1 MNTKINQDDRLL
13 ARLKAQLLVKFK
25 SGLRDERGAT
35 AVFFAFGLLLLAP
48 ATLGLV
54 DVYLSSTQ
62 RAQLQDALDTA
73 TLYAAR
79 SDKTTSADL
88 KVIGDAALKANLKL
102 PEGQR
107 LVASNFV
114 LDGIK
119 LVGTASVTAPG
130 IGPQLWAKAD
140 LTADSEVLRNSN
152 NVEVA
157 MVLDTTGSM
166 SNSMTDLR
174 TAAKDLVDLVVKDQQ
189 PPAVPYYTKVALVP
203 YSVGVNAGAY
213 ADQARGTLV
222 GPQTIKSIAAANSKV
237 VIESTGH
244 GLLTGER
251 VLLSGITGSKISGN
265 AIKGEYVVTF
275 VSADKFTLDGQS
287 GGNLSGTY
295 GGSGQFQ
302 CMREGCQLFRFQNA
316 ASSKD
321 WRVFSGGK
329 CASERIGAQAYTDAS
344 PGSAPVGRLYDGSS
358 TGYSGSNNA
367 CTSAEIVPLSTDKTL
382 LKNKIGALVH
392 AGSTAGQ
399 IGLAWGWYMVSPE
412 WSTLWTGVSTPA
424 AYSKP
429 QTLKVVVLMT
439 DGAFNSP
446 YCKGVIAK
454 DAGSGSGDAAD
465 HIGCNATNGDPFAQA
480 NQLCTN
486 MKAKGVIVYTVGF
499 NVGSDAKVNQLMDS
513 CATSPQYVYKPAN
526 GTQLKVAFRAIA
538 QDINSLRI
546 SK

>member
-1 MNTKINQDDRLL
+1 MNTKINQDHRLL

-88 KVIGDAALKANLKL
+88 KIIGDAALKANLKL
-102 PEGQR
+102 PEGQK

-203 YSVGVNAGAY
+203 YSVGVNLGTTF
-213 ADQARGTLV
+213 ADKGRGTLV
-222 GPQTIKSIAAANSKV
+222 GSTTIKTISSVSSKV
-237 VIESTGH
+237 QIESIGH
-244 GLLTGER
+244 GLQTGER
-251 VLLSGITGSKISGN
+251 VLLSGISGSKLNGN
-265 AIKGEYVVTF
+265 SMNKDYAVTV
-275 VSADKFTLDGQS
+275 VSADKFTLDGFVGS
-287 GGNLSGTY
+287 DLSGKY
-295 GGSGQFQ
+295 SGPGEAQ
-302 CMREGCQLFRFQNA
+302 CTREGCKKFRFQNA
-316 ASSKD
+316 E
-321 WRVFSGGK
+321 SGGNWK
-329 CASERIGAQAYTDAS
+329 TFGGGNCASERIGAQAYTDAA
-344 PGSAPVGRLYDGSS
+344 PGTAPVGRLYDVGS
-358 TGYSGSNNA
+358 GNA

-412 WSTLWTGVSTPA
+412 WSTLWTGASTPA

-486 MKAKGVIVYTVGF
+486 MRAKGVIVYTVGF

>member
-88 KVIGDAALKANLKL
+88 KIIGDAALKANLKL
-102 PEGQR
+102 PEGQK

-203 YSVGVNAGAY
+203 YSVGVNLGGY
-213 ADQARGTLV
+213 ADQARGTLA
-222 GPQTIKSIAAANSKV
+222 GDTAIKSISSVSSKV
-237 VIESTGH
+237 QIESVGH
-244 GLLTGER
+244 GLQTGER
-251 VLLSGITGSKISGN
+251 VLLSGISGSKIDGN
-265 AIKGEYVVTF
+265 SMNKDYTVTF
-275 VSADKFTLDGQS
+275 VSVDKFTLDGVDAS
-287 GGNLSGTY
+287 KLSGKY
-295 GGSGQFQ
+295 SGPGKAQ
-302 CMREGCQLFRFQNA
+302 CTREGCMKFRFQNA
-316 ASSKD
+316 ENAKN
-321 WRVFSGGK
+321 WKIFGAGT

-344 PGSAPVGRLYDGSS
+344 PGTASVGRLYDG
-358 TGYSGSNNA
+358 GSGNA
-367 CTSAEIVPLSTDKTL
+367 CTSAEIVPLSTDKTM
-382 LKNKIGALVH
+382 LKNKIGALTD

-412 WSTLWTGVSTPA
+412 WSTLWTGASTPA

-454 DAGSGSGDAAD
+454 DAGSGSGNASD
-465 HIGCNATNGDPFAQA
+465 HIECNATNGDPFAQA
-480 NQLCTN
+480 KQLCTN
-486 MKAKGVIVYTVGF
+486 MKLKGVIVYTVGF
-499 NVGSDAKVNQLMDS
+499 NVGSDAKVTQLMDS
-513 CATSPQYVYKPAN
+513 CATSAQYVYKPAN
-526 GTQLKVAFRAIA
+526 GAALKVAFRAIA